1 MQYRRL
7 GHAGLRLS
15 VLSLGSWVT
24 YHNQVDRESAVEM
37 MAAAFDAG
45 VNFFDNAEAYAGGRS
60 ETLMGEALRK
70 LGWPRLNYVVSTKF
84 FWGLDRQGE
93 AVNRKDTLNRKYLM
107 QAMDGSLRRFG
118 LDHID
123 LIYCH
128 RPDPH
133 TPIEET
139 VRAMSDL
146 ITQGKAL
153 YWGTSEWPAADVHTA
168 WNIAAA
174 QHLHRPVV
182 EQPQYHLFHRHRVEH
197 EYARLYDDI
206 GLGLTT
212 WSPLASGLLSGKY
225 RQGIPQGSR
234 ASLDSMAFLRDGVTH
249 PARNAAVARLEP
261 IAAELGGTLAQLA
274 IAWCSKNPRVS
285 SVITGASRRSQLQSN
300 LGALGLAEKLTPE
313 VMQRIEDITVPLQD
327 KAEPAR

>member
-7 GHAGLRLS
+7 GQAGLRLS

-24 YHNQVDRESAVEM
+24 YHNQVDDKAAVEM

-45 VNFFDNAEAYAGGRS
+45 VNFFDNAEVYAGGRS
-60 ETLMGEALRK
+60 ETLMGEALRT
-70 LGWPRLNYVVSTKF
+70 LQWPRLNYLVSTKF
-84 FWGLDRQGE
+84 FWGLDRHGE

-118 LDHID
+118 LEHID

-128 RPDPH
+128 RPDAH

-153 YWGTSEWPAADVHTA
+153 YWGTSEWPAADVHKA
-168 WNIAAA
+168 WEIAERH
-174 QHLHRPVV
+174 HLHKPVV
-182 EQPQYHLFHRHRVEH
+182 EQPQYHLFHRHRVEQ
-197 EYARLYDDI
+197 EYAHLYDDI

-225 RQGIPQGSR
+225 RQGIPADSR
-234 ASLDSMAFLRDGVTH
+234 AALDSMAFLREGVTH
-249 PARNAAVARLEP
+249 PARNAALAQLEP
-261 IAAELGGTLAQLA
+261 IAAELGGNLAQLA
-274 IAWCSKNPRVS
+274 LAWCTRNPRVS
-285 SVITGASRRSQLQSN
+285 SVITGASKLSQLQSN
-300 LGALGLAEKLTPE
+300 LGALALAEKLTPQ
-313 VMQRIEDITVPLQD
+313 VLQRIEAITAPLAD
-327 KAEPAR
+327 